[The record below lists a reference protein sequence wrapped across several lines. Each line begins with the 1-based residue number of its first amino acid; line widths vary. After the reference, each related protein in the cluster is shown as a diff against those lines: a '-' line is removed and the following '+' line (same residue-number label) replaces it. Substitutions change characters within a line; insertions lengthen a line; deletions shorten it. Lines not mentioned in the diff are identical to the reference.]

1 MATHRKEILAI
12 ALPAIISNLTTP
24 VLGLVDVA
32 LAGRIGAAVVIG
44 AIAVGGAVFNM
55 LYWIFNFLRMGT
67 SGLTAQACGACDRNL
82 ADVLLWRSLLV
93 ALLVGSV
100 LMSLSQPMCDIVLDF
115 MDADG
120 ATAALAARYFDICI
134 FGAPAVLC
142 TYSMAGW
149 FIGMQDS
156 KAAMWMSLTTN
167 AVNICVSVAL
177 VYGAGMGIE
186 GVAFGTMIAQ
196 WSGALIGASVIIRR
210 YRPAVPRLAEVL
222 KPAELASFFR
232 INSDIFLRTC
242 CLVAVTLWFTHAGAI
257 QSADILAANAVL
269 LQLFMLFS
277 FFMDG
282 FAYAG
287 EALSGKYTGRRENAR
302 LRTLVHELMLTGV
315 WFAFVFGGAYA
326 LAGDF
331 FVRLLA
337 DDASVA
343 DVARQYM
350 LWAALM
356 PLCGFSAF
364 IWDGILVGL
373 TATRV
378 MLTSMGVSVALFF
391 ILYFSFSPIWGNDAL
406 WLAFDAYLLCRGV
419 GEWLWWRF
427 AGMNQKG

>member
-1 MATHRKEILAI
+1 MASHRKEILAI

-32 LAGRIGAAVVIG
+32 LAGRIDAAVVIG
-44 AIAVGGAVFNM
+44 AIAVGGSMFNM

-67 SGLTAQACGACDRNL
+67 SGLTAQACGADDRRL
-82 ADVLLWRSLLV
+82 TSVLLWRSMLV
-93 ALLVGSV
+93 AVLVGF
-100 LMSLSQPMCDIVLDF
+100 LLLALSQPLCRVVLDF

-142 TYSMAGW
+142 SYSMAGW

-156 KAAMWMSLTTN
+156 RAAMWMSLTTN

-177 VYGAGMGIE
+177 VYGAGKGID
-186 GVAFGTMIAQ
+186 GVALGTMTAQ
-196 WSGALIGASVIIRR
+196 WAGALVGAAIIARK
-210 YRPAVPRLAEVL
+210 YRPEAPGLSEVL
-222 KPAELASFFR
+222 KPSALISFFR
-232 INSDIFLRTC
+232 INTDIFLRTC
-242 CLVAVTLWFTHAGAI
+242 CLVAVTLWFTHAGAV
-257 QSADILAANAVL
+257 QGADILAANAVL

-287 EALSGKYTGRRENAR
+287 EALAGKYAGRGDRAA
-302 LRTLVHELMLTGV
+302 LLTLVRSLMLTGV
-315 WFAFVFGGAYA
+315 WFSVFFGASYA
-326 LAGDF
+326 LGGDL

-337 DDASVA
+337 DDGHVVE
-343 DVARQYM
+343 VARQYM

-364 IWDGILVGL
+364 VWDGVLVGL

-378 MLTSMGVSVALFF
+378 MLVSMCAAVALFF
-391 ILYFSFSPIWGNDAL
+391 ILYFSFSSRLGNDAL
-406 WLAFDAYLLCRGV
+406 WLAFDAYLLCRGA
-419 GEWLWWRF
+419 GQWLWWRL
-427 AGMNQKG
+427 GGRVQKG